1 MRGQG
6 GGSVHCRGGCSPLPS
21 LGPPRSSEGTQLP
34 PGALGLT
41 CRKHGHLLP
50 SRAQNPSSRSQPG
63 HSIQTQDRTRLAA
76 HHSRLGASPG
86 GVGVRARQKAALGR
100 ESFALHCPEEAT
112 GSRVEALG
120 RSGYKV
126 GVGTHT
132 GVHTCSHTHTHTHGH
147 LHTFTRDHALAFVH
161 SHRHTHPIQVR
172 KQPWI

>member
-1 MRGQG
+1 MIEPGPETHAPASGNPGAVCVCAGQG

-21 LGPPRSSEGTQLP
+21 LGPPGPSERSQLP
-34 PGALGLT
+34 PGAPGLT

-50 SRAQNPSSRSQPG
+50 SRARNPSSWSQPG
-63 HSIQTQDRTRLAA
+63 HSIQTRDRTRLAA
-76 HHSRLGASPG
+76 HHPSRLGASPG
-86 GVGVRARQKAALGR
+86 GARVRERQKAALGR

-132 GVHTCSHTHTHTHGH
+132 GVHSCSHTHTQTRTLTHVH
-147 LHTFTRDHALAFVH
+147 L
-161 SHRHTHPIQVR
+161 
-172 KQPWI
+172 